1 MNHPLDPLSAEEIRR
16 VSAIVRRDRGV
27 GAGWRF
33 ASIELKEPAKA
44 ELSPS
49 RRLSPVSW
57 PGGRPSSSA
66 GTAPTARRTG
76 PPCR

>member
-1 MNHPLDPLSAEEIRR
+1 MVNHPLDPLSAEEIRR
-16 VSAIVRRDRGV
+16 VAAIVRRDRGV

-44 ELSPS
+44 EPA

-57 PGGRPSSSA
+57 QGGRPSSSA
-66 GTAPTARRTG
+66 GTAPTARHTG